1 MVVVGTSGV
10 DCPSVHRVLQYDH
23 GGRGIP
29 VDSEPVRAVQD
40 HAPAVAAVQ
49 IGNRA
54 ASLNPARVAGY
65 GDHVLEDHVLGQEVE
80 EVLTVDEAR
89 QPLPD
94 DPEERVQRCEVG
106 DVVNGHGHPAT
117 GEVQAWTLRRAK
129 SWKVAAG
136 GR

>member
-1 MVVVGTSGV
+1 MVVVGTPGA
-10 DCPSVHRVLQYDH
+10 DRPSVHRVLQHDH
-23 GGRGIP
+23 GRLGIP

-40 HAPAVAAVQ
+40 HAIAVAAVQ
-49 IGNRA
+49 VGNRA

-94 DPEERVQRCEVG
+94 DP
-106 DVVNGHGHPAT
+106 A
-117 GEVQAWTLRRAK
+117 LRSR
-129 SWKVAAG
+129 
-136 GR
+136 